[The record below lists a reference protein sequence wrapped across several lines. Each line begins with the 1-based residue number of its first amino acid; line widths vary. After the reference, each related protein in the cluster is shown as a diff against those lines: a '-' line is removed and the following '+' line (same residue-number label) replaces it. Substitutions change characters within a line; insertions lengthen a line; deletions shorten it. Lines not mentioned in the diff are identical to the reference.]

1 MKLRHALGTIVC
13 KHQSYVL
20 RIAVANLIREFLTG
34 KFDRHLFWPPDTPAA
49 TFNDF
54 PLAQSGD
61 ATWLANVVWYLS
73 DVNATVVSRAEY
85 VMPWT
90 RGSPKQ
96 TLPNKLFVG
105 FDGRICMLEAL
116 TNFA

>member
-13 KHQSYVL
+13 KHQSYAL
-20 RIAVANLIREFLTG
+20 RVAVANLIREFLTG
-34 KFDRHLFWPPDTPAA
+34 KFDLHLFWPPDTPAA

-61 ATWLANVVWYLS
+61 AAWLENVVWYLS

-85 VMPWT
+85 VMLDSRKPPN
-90 RGSPKQ
+90 RPSQ
-96 TLPNKLFVG
+96 TSSSLDLMAEV
-105 FDGRICMLEAL
+105 CMLEAL
-116 TNFA
+116 TDFL

>member
-13 KHQSYVL
+13 KHQSYAL

-49 TFNDF
+49 TFNGF

-61 ATWLANVVWYLS
+61 AAWLANVVWYLS
-73 DVNATVVSRAEY
+73 DVNATVVSHAEY
-85 VMPWT
+85 VIPWAH
-90 RGSPKQ
+90 GSPKQ
-96 TLPNKLFVG
+96 TLPNKLFIG
-105 FDGRICMLEAL
+105 SDGRILHARG
-116 TNFA
+116 AH